1 MNQNN
6 EETIDLDEMIFLS
19 ILYSFHASAMQS
31 MGKVVNPMTGKTE
44 RNLEAARGSIDAM
57 LMLQKK
63 TQGNLSE
70 REDGTLKQIIN
81 ELQLNFLEESK
92 KPVEETDEKPEADEP
107 IAAEGETLPRD
118 EEKAETDDDNSED
131 SPEEEAEENKS

>member
-1 MNQNN
+1 MNQQN
-6 EETIDLDEMIFLS
+6 EENIDLDEMMFLS
-19 ILYSFHASAMQS
+19 ILYSFHAAAMQS

-81 ELQLNFLEESK
+81 ELQLNFLEEAK
-92 KPVEETDEKPEADEP
+92 KPTEETE
-107 IAAEGETLPRD
+107 ETTATEDDTSSED
-118 EEKAETDDDNSED
+118 EEESKTDDDNFAVQCFEHHLQRIRVGILTR
-131 SPEEEAEENKS
+131 

>member
-1 MNQNN
+1 MNQQN
-6 EETIDLDEMIFLS
+6 EETIDLDEMMFLS
-19 ILYSFHASAMQS
+19 ILYSFHAAAMQS
-31 MGKVVNPMTGKTE
+31 MGKVVNPTTGKTE

-92 KPVEETDEKPEADEP
+92 KPAEETTTEDEPSIKSGDEEPETTPDESGDAADENN
-107 IAAEGETLPRD
+107 GE
-118 EEKAETDDDNSED
+118 
-131 SPEEEAEENKS
+131 

>member
-1 MNQNN
+1 
-6 EETIDLDEMIFLS
+6 
-19 ILYSFHASAMQS
+19 
-31 MGKVVNPMTGKTE
+31 MTGKTE

-81 ELQLNFLEESK
+81 ELQLNFLEESR
-92 KPVEETDEKPEADEP
+92 KPVEETSEKEEAEGSVKPDEP
-107 IAAEGETLPRD
+107 IAAEGKTPPGD
-118 EEKAETDDDNSED
+118 EEKAEIDDDNSKD
-131 SPEEEAEENKS
+131 NPEEETENKES